1 MEGIYKGIFGGVYE
15 TFYKAGIGGGL
26 GASGKMSRLIYKD
39 FWFGCKCFLLGV
51 ILLLG
56 LRLPLILLVKG

>member
-1 MEGIYKGIFGGVYE
+1 
-15 TFYKAGIGGGL
+15 
-26 GASGKMSRLIYKD
+26 MSRLIYKD